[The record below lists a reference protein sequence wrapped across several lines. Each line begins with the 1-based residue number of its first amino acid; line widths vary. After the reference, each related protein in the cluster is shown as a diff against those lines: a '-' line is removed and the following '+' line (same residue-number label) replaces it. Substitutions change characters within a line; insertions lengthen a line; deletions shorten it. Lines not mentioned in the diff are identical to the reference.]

1 MRRRD
6 LLTALAAL
14 TAALA
19 PCAGLAQDREHG
31 GEQDAVAFVR
41 RLYEG
46 EIERDARGAKIGN
59 AEFYGLF
66 TREVG
71 RLLRS
76 PVPPR
81 PDIALGPLS
90 HAFYGPGV
98 LPGTQVTLQQVAP
111 AAGTSV
117 AVDLMVR
124 GEPRRV
130 IVRTARENGQWRIA
144 DIDYGRG
151 DSYVAY
157 QRKLR
162 GQ

>member
-6 LLTALAAL
+6 FLTALAAL
-14 TAALA
+14 TAALP
-19 PCAGLAQDREHG
+19 PCAGLAQNREQG
-31 GEQDAVAFVR
+31 GGQDAVAFVR
-41 RLYEG
+41 RLYES
-46 EIERDARGAKIGN
+46 EIRRDAGGAKIDN
-59 AEFYGLF
+59 AAFYGLF
-66 TREVG
+66 TREVR
-71 RLLRS
+71 RLLQS

-81 PDIALGPLS
+81 ANIVLGPLS

-98 LPGTQVTLQQVAP
+98 LPGTPVTLRDVAP

-117 AVDLMVR
+117 AVDLVVR

-157 QRKLR
+157 HRKLR